1 MRNLRLALLGVVV
14 LAAVI
19 SIIQGIVR
27 FSHRGPGKAPASLEH
42 QPPGIIGYNAGSAKT
57 QQAKSPFQDW
67 GRNPFTFEESM
78 KEKISG
84 IFLTGIAWD
93 AKKPQAVVNGRIVE
107 AGDKL
112 AGYRVVAIKQTSI
125 ILDDGSEN
133 IEIKLGRTK

>member
-1 MRNLRLALLGVVV
+1 MRNLRLTLLGLVS

-19 SIIQGIVR
+19 SIVQGIVR
-27 FSHRGPGKAPASLEH
+27 FSHRGGGRASVPLDH
-42 QPPGIIGYNAGSAKT
+42 QASEVIGSTGSAKT
-57 QQAKSPFQDW
+57 QQAKSPFQEW
-67 GRNPFTFEESM
+67 GRNPFIFDESM
-78 KEKISG
+78 KEKVSG
-84 IFLTGIAWD
+84 ISLTGIAWD